1 MIPGIVLAAGAS
13 SRMGR
18 PKALLPAGGQS
29 FVAGLI
35 RTLQGAALHPV
46 IVVIRPGAEEI
57 AAEVRRSGATPA
69 VNPSP
74 DQGQLSSLLVGLDAV
89 EALAP
94 GAVLVTLVDVPA
106 IRSATVSAL
115 LARLAGSSAAILR
128 ATYRGRH
135 GHPVVFRRS
144 VFDALRRA
152 DPAAGAKAVLR
163 AYPVE
168 DVAVEDPGVVDDIDT
183 PEDYNRAFGV
193 KS

>member
-29 FVAGLI
+29 FVAALI
-35 RTLQGAALHPV
+35 HTLQGAGLQPV
-46 IVVIRPGAEEI
+46 IVVIRP
-57 AAEVRRSGATPA
+57 AAEAIATEVLRSGATPT
-69 VNPSP
+69 VNPWP
-74 DQGQLSSLLVGLDAV
+74 DQGQLSSLLAGLDAV

-94 GAVLVTLVDVPA
+94 EAVLVTLVDVPA
-106 IRSATVSAL
+106 IRPATISAL
-115 LARLAGSSAAILR
+115 LATLAASPAAILR

-144 VFDALRRA
+144 VFEALRRA

-168 DVAVEDPGVVDDIDT
+168 DVEVEDPGVVDDIDT
-183 PEDYNRAFGV
+183 PEDYDRAFGV